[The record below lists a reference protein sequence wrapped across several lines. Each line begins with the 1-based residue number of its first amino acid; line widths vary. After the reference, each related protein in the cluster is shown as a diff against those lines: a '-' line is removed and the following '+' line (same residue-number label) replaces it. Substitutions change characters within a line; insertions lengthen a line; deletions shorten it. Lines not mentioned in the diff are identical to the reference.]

1 VNAPHD
7 QVLIDDR
14 VSDLQLARAAELLKG
29 CHGSVTLD
37 DVATLL
43 PGRREIRCEISA
55 PTPAVFRCEEE
66 YKVLV
71 ENAARALRA
80 SRLGSVLPDRRL
92 RWSVVDGTGID
103 KVELWSEP

>member
-1 VNAPHD
+1 MNAPDD

-14 VSDLQLARAAELLKG
+14 VSDLKLARAAELLKG
-29 CHGSVTLD
+29 CQGSVTLEG
-37 DVATLL
+37 VATLL
-43 PGRREIRCEISA
+43 PG
-55 PTPAVFRCEEE
+55 EEE

-71 ENAARALRA
+71 ENAARALRT

-103 KVELWSEP
+103 KVELWREP